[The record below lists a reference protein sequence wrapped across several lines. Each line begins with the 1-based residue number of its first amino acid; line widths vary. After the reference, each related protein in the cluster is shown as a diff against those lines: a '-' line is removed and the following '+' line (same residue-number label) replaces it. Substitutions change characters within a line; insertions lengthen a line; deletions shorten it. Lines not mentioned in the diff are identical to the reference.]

1 MFSSI
6 YSCILSLSLVCNVC
20 SIGVQM
26 ARRFDSGGD
35 LAFDTMEDYQ
45 RYVDSV
51 RKLYFKGGVRAK
63 PQPLAFTHELAR
75 PAACVPEPTCV
86 PIQLA
91 GTGTGNVTASLHAE
105 AWPGCTRLLR
115 CGGCCSHHLLSCQAA
130 RSETVL
136 REVLVINTVTF
147 QDEYG
152 MGEELTSLVYYDD
165 VPLQAGGCEP
175 DPAPGVR
182 VRVPRPAAPLQPPP
196 PLPGGPVQVPRY
208 NT

>member
-6 YSCILSLSLVCNVC
+6 YSCILSLSLVCNVS

-26 ARRFDSGGD
+26 ARRFDGGGD

-51 RKLYFKGGVRAK
+51 RKLYFKGGVRAR
-63 PQPLAFTHELAR
+63 PQPLTFTHELAR

-86 PIQLA
+86 PIQL
-91 GTGTGNVTASLHAE
+91 TGTGNVTASVHAE
-105 AWPGCTRLLR
+105 VWPGCTRLLR

-152 MGEELTSLVYYDD
+152 MAEEPTPLVYYDD
-165 VPLQAGGCEP
+165 VPLQAGAGEP

-196 PLPGGPVQVPRY
+196 PLPGGPVQVPRD

>member
-6 YSCILSLSLVCNVC
+6 YSCILSLSLVCNVS

-26 ARRFDSGGD
+26 ARRFDGGGD

-51 RKLYFKGGVRAK
+51 RKLYFKGGVRAR
-63 PQPLAFTHELAR
+63 PQPLTFTHELAR

-91 GTGTGNVTASLHAE
+91 GTGTGNVTASDHTE
-105 AWPGCTRLLR
+105 VWPGCTRLLR

-152 MGEELTSLVYYDD
+152 MGEEPILLVYHDD
-165 VPLQAGGCEP
+165 VPLQAGDGEP

-196 PLPGGPVQVPRY
+196 PLPGGPVQVARD

>member
-6 YSCILSLSLVCNVC
+6 YSCILSLSLVCNVS

-26 ARRFDSGGD
+26 ARRFDGGGD

-63 PQPLAFTHELAR
+63 PQPLTFTHELAR

-91 GTGTGNVTASLHAE
+91 GTGTGNVTASVHAE
-105 AWPGCTRLLR
+105 VWPGCTRLLR

-147 QDEYG
+147 QDE
-152 MGEELTSLVYYDD
+152 
-165 VPLQAGGCEP
+165 
-175 DPAPGVR
+175 
-182 VRVPRPAAPLQPPP
+182 
-196 PLPGGPVQVPRY
+196 
-208 NT
+208 